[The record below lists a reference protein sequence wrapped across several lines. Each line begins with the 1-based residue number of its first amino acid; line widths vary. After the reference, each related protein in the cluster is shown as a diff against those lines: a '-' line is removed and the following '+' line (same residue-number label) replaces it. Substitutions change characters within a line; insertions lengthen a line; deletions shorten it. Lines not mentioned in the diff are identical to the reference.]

1 MSDPTTLET
10 SSDSSGSVNALG
22 LVFHVDI
29 FLLAVAAVF
38 ALATLP
44 RAFARLSRS
53 MEWRRG
59 HILRSTRLD
68 YRRPRRSPPLRSP
81 PTPAKEPTT
90 IPPEEPQVASSSGHD
105 GITSEESHTYVSH
118 TNLIRRPSTG
128 KATAKL
134 LPPHVR
140 AWSAILP
147 PVGNLLRYRLD
158 SGFSLGQALVLGL
171 YSAILVYPV
180 FLKSDP
186 FTDPLR
192 TGIVAMSQIPLV
204 YILGTKNNLLG
215 MFLAMGYEK
224 ARNILNYVH
233 RYAGMML
240 ILLSNVHAVGYI
252 YEWVFEGKLSVYLN
266 EPSNKWAL
274 VALVA
279 IDTLYLFSNSFWRR
293 KAYNVFFGS
302 HIIGFII
309 FLPAVY
315 AHQPVVLHYILVAA
329 GVYGLDHILRLL
341 KTRLFHG
348 RIRPI
353 PGLSMTRIEIPELNS
368 GWRAGQHVRIRVL
381 SSAMGW
387 IGWAEVHPFTIAS
400 VAKTPEGLVL
410 MCKNTGGWTK
420 KLYEMAKV
428 AGYGSEDGGMA
439 RSVLIMVEGP
449 YGGPGHSVFASYSA
463 AVFVVGGSGIT
474 FALSALQD
482 LVRVDVDG
490 ASRVKLIEL
499 VWSVQDPSSL
509 TPLLPQFTTLLQQ
522 SVYTPLHISVHYTR
536 AADTLPSKAS
546 LPPGLTLTAG
556 RPRIGKVLDAVIQR
570 TMSYG
575 SGVKAA
581 MNITGVIVGVCGP
594 VGLGDEVAQV
604 VSSVDASR
612 RWAVGGI
619 EMHEETFGW

>member
-1 MSDPTTLET
+1 MSDPTLLQT
-10 SSDSSGSVNALG
+10 SSGSSGSVDALS
-22 LVFHVDI
+22 LVFHVDLFI
-29 FLLAVAAVF
+29 LAVAAVF

-53 MEWRRG
+53 AEWRRG

-68 YRRPRRSPPLRSP
+68 YRRPRRPPPLRPP
-81 PTPAKEPTT
+81 PTPARESTKT
-90 IPPEEPQVASSSGHD
+90 PPEEPQATSSSGHD

-128 KATAKL
+128 KAAANL

-192 TGIVAMSQIPLV
+192 TGFVAISQIPLV
-204 YILGTKNNLLG
+204 YMLGTKNNLLG
-215 MFLAMGYEK
+215 MFLALGYEK
-224 ARNILNYVH
+224 LNYVH

-252 YEWVFEGKLSVYLN
+252 YEWVFQGKLSVYLK
-266 EPSNKWAL
+266 EPSVIWGL
-274 VALVA
+274 VALAAV
-279 IDTLYLFSNSFWRR
+279 DTLYLFSTSFWRR
-293 KAYNVFFGS
+293 KAYNIFFGS
-302 HIIGFII
+302 HIICFIV

-315 AHQPVVLHYILVAA
+315 SHQPAILYYVVAA
-329 GVYGLDHILRLL
+329 AGAYGLDHILRLL

-353 PGLSMTRIEIPELNS
+353 PDLSMTRIEIPELNA

-410 MCKNTGGWTK
+410 MCKNVGGWTK

-428 AGYGSEDGGMA
+428 AGYGSEDGGMS
-439 RSVLIMVEGP
+439 RSVLMMVEGP

-482 LVRVDVDG
+482 LVRVDLEG
-490 ASRVKLIEL
+490 ASRVKVIEL

-509 TPLLPQFTTLLQQ
+509 TPLLPQFTALLQQ
-522 SVYTPLHISVHYTR
+522 STYTPLRISVHYTR

-546 LPPGLTLTAG
+546 LPPGVTLTAG
-556 RPRIGKVLDAVIQR
+556 RPRIGKILDAVIQR
-570 TMSYG
+570 TLSYG
-575 SGVKAA
+575 SGVKAS
-581 MNITGVIVGVCGP
+581 MDITGVIVGVCGP
-594 VGLGDEVAQV
+594 VGLGDEVTQV
-604 VSSVDASR
+604 VSSIDASR

>member
-1 MSDPTTLET
+1 MSDPTLLQT
-10 SSDSSGSVNALG
+10 SPGSSGSVDALS
-22 LVFHVDI
+22 LVFHVDLFI
-29 FLLAVAAVF
+29 LAVAAVF

-53 MEWRRG
+53 AEWRRG

-68 YRRPRRSPPLRSP
+68 YRRPRRPPPLRPP
-81 PTPAKEPTT
+81 PTPAKESTKT
-90 IPPEEPQVASSSGHD
+90 PPEEPQATSSSGHD

-128 KATAKL
+128 KAAANF

-192 TGIVAMSQIPLV
+192 TGFVAISQIPLV
-204 YILGTKNNLLG
+204 YMLGTKNNLLG
-215 MFLAMGYEK
+215 MFLALGYEK
-224 ARNILNYVH
+224 LNYVH

-252 YEWVFEGKLSVYLN
+252 YEWVFQGKLSVYLK
-266 EPSNKWAL
+266 EPSVIWGL
-274 VALVA
+274 VALAAV
-279 IDTLYLFSNSFWRR
+279 DTLYLFSTSFWRR
-293 KAYNVFFGS
+293 KAYNIFFGS
-302 HIIGFII
+302 HIICFIV

-315 AHQPVVLHYILVAA
+315 SHQPAILYYVVAA
-329 GVYGLDHILRLL
+329 AGAYGLDHILRLL

-353 PGLSMTRIEIPELNS
+353 PDLSMTRIEIPELNA

-410 MCKNTGGWTK
+410 MCKNVGGWTK

-428 AGYGSEDGGMA
+428 AGYGSEDGGMS
-439 RSVLIMVEGP
+439 RSVLMMVEGP

-482 LVRVDVDG
+482 LVRVDLEG
-490 ASRVKLIEL
+490 ASRVKVIEL

-509 TPLLPQFTTLLQQ
+509 TPLLPQFTALPATEH
-522 SVYTPLHISVHYTR
+522 LHTITDFS
-536 AADTLPSKAS
+536 DTLPSKAS
-546 LPPGLTLTAG
+546 LPPGVTLTAG
-556 RPRIGKVLDAVIQR
+556 RPRIGKILDAVIQR
-570 TMSYG
+570 TLSYG
-575 SGVKAA
+575 SGVKAS
-581 MNITGVIVGVCGP
+581 MDITGVIVGVCGP
-594 VGLGDEVAQV
+594 VGLGDEVTQ
-604 VSSVDASR
+604 
-612 RWAVGGI
+612 VGGI